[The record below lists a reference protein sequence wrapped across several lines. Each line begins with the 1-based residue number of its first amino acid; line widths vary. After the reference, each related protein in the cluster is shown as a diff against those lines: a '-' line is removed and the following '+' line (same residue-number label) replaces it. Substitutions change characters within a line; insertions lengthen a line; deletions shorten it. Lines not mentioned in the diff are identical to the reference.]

1 MSTVR
6 LMFSTTRWPLSALI
20 RAATWSRWSHVALV
34 DGESVLEAVALH
46 GVRRA
51 PLADAIARAADYA
64 FVDLPARDP
73 AAVIAAAAS
82 QLGKPYDYTA
92 LVGLALRRDWQ
103 ALGAWF
109 CSEYAAWS
117 FMAAGQPL
125 LRAEVVRR
133 VTPQHLWMLLPADQA
148 DAAPLKSFHPLSNQ
162 E

>member
-1 MSTVR
+1 MNTVR

-20 RAATWSRWSHVALV
+20 RTATWSRWSHVALV
-34 DGESVLEAVALH
+34 DGETVLEAVAVH

-73 AAVIAAAAS
+73 AAVLSAAAS

-92 LVGLALRRDWQ
+92 LLGLALRRDWQ
-103 ALGAWF
+103 ESDAWF
-109 CSEYAAWS
+109 CSEYAAWA
-117 FMAAGQPL
+117 FLAAGQPL

-148 DAAPLKSFHPLSNQ
+148 GASAPNTFHPLSTQ